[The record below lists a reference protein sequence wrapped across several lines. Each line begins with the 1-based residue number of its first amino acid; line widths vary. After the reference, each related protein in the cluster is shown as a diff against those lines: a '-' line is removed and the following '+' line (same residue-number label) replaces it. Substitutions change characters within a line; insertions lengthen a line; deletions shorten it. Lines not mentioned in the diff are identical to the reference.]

1 MKLIGERLAMPIK
14 NRLVRKI
21 AFALIFA
28 AMALLV
34 WRIGVAQGWFPDENN
49 CTEDRQEERDAKGNV
64 TKITRK
70 TCISR

>member
-1 MKLIGERLAMPIK
+1 MPIK

-34 WRIGVAQGWFPDENN
+34 WRIGVAQGWFPDESN
-49 CTEDRQEERDAKGNV
+49 CTEDRLEERDAKGNV

-70 TCISR
+70 TCVSRT